1 MNMSDNRASQLIQQL
16 RDALELGDDDLA
28 AQIRSDLFREFGIE
42 MADGGRVEM
51 GLGGLIGKA
60 FREGI
65 EAAKKFPELFKVK
78 GKSGGDLN
86 IGDVLPLKK
95 DKGYKFSSYDRG
107 LSDEMG
113 FNPKAP
119 SGREGRFR
127 KLLPKKIEEG
137 PVLSNEDLVD
147 LVKRL
152 GGFQSGGRV
161 GLQSGGI
168 SDLVFD
174 ALGDDGLGGSATG
187 AGTKLMLLDLL
198 AGEPGTNM
206 IFNALGPLIGF
217 RDGGNVGIMN
227 ALR

>member
-1 MNMSDNRASQLIQQL
+1 MSDNRAAQLIQQL

-28 AQIRSDLFREFGIE
+28 TQIRSDLFREFGIE

-60 FREGI
+60 FKEGI

-119 SGREGRFR
+119 GGREGRFR

-147 LVKRL
+147 LVERL

>member
-1 MNMSDNRASQLIQQL
+1 MSDNRAAQLIQQL

-28 AQIRSDLFREFGIE
+28 TQIRSDLFREFGIE

-51 GLGGLIGKA
+51 GLGGLIGRA

-95 DKGYKFSSYDRG
+95 DKGYKFSSYERG
-107 LSDEMG
+107 L
-113 FNPKAP
+113 AP
-119 SGREGRFR
+119 DDMSPRAPAGRESRF
-127 KLLPKKIEEG
+127 KKVLPKKMEEG
-137 PVLSNEDLVD
+137 AIISDEDLVD
-147 LVKRL
+147 LVERL

-161 GLQSGGI
+161 GLREGGI
-168 SDLVFD
+168 SDLMFEALGSDATSNYAKLQMLD
-174 ALGDDGLGGSATG
+174 ALTNFAGSDA
-187 AGTKLMLLDLL
+187 L
-198 AGEPGTNM
+198 
-206 IFNALGPLIGF
+206 FNALGPLIGF

>member
-1 MNMSDNRASQLIQQL
+1 MSDNRAAQLIQQL

-28 AQIRSDLFREFGIE
+28 TQIRSDLFREFGIE

-51 GLGGLIGKA
+51 GLGGLIGRA

-95 DKGYKFSSYDRG
+95 DKGYKFSSYERG
-107 LSDEMG
+107 L
-113 FNPKAP
+113 AP
-119 SGREGRFR
+119 DDMSPRAPAGRESRF
-127 KLLPKKIEEG
+127 KKVLPKKMEEG
-137 PVLSNEDLVD
+137 AIISDEDLVD
-147 LVKRL
+147 LVERL

-161 GLQSGGI
+161 GLREGGI

>member
-1 MNMSDNRASQLIQQL
+1 MSNNRASQLIQQL

-28 AQIRSDLFREFGIE
+28 AQIRSDLFKEFGIE

-78 GKSGGDLN
+78 GKSGGDLS

-95 DKGYKFSSYDRG
+95 DRAYKFSSYDRG
-107 LSDEMG
+107 LTNEMG
-113 FNPKAP
+113 FNPKA
-119 SGREGRFR
+119 SGGREARFK

-137 PVLSNEDLVD
+137 PVFSNEDLVD